1 MLIDVWDTAGQERYR
16 VFNQVY
22 YRGAQGALIV
32 YDATD
37 HSLDCIKK
45 VKRMVSDLRDYMTEE
60 KPIMIVANQY
70 DKIVGNALELTFS
83 EDIINQSM

>member
-45 VKRMVSDLRDYMTEE
+45 VKRMVSDLR
-60 KPIMIVANQY
+60 PCV
-70 DKIVGNALELTFS
+70 
-83 EDIINQSM
+83 